1 MIVLLNT
8 HKPDR
13 LFLKSNIDRPSPP
26 INVIAYF
33 LKSNSDRPSPPINVI
48 AYFPNQTMIANHHP

>member
-33 LKSNSDRPSPPINVI
+33 LKSNSDLLSSLTNLI
-48 AYFPNQTMIANHHP
+48 AYFPQQTEIAKL

>member
-1 MIVLLNT
+1 VIVLLNT

-33 LKSNSDRPSPPINVI
+33 LKSNIDRPSSLTNPI
-48 AYFPNQTMIANHHP
+48 AYFPQQTEIAKL